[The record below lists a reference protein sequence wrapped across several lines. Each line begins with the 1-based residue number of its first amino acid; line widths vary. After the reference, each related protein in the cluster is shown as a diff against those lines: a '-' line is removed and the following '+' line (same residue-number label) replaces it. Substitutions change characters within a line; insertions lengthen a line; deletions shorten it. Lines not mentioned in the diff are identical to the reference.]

1 MTGFLQNLHTHTTYC
16 DGRLTAEEMIKA
28 AIQKGGSSIG
38 FSEHSYVAF
47 DEEYS
52 MMSEDTPL
60 YIAEINLLKQR
71 YTRDVTSSI
80 PGKIEVYLGIEVD
93 YFTDVECVPEG
104 FDYIIGTVHHI
115 EKDGKYLTIDATLEN
130 LEKIRD
136 EYFGGDYY
144 EVAQAYYETIT
155 KLPEKFKIDIIGHFD
170 LIAKQN
176 LGGRLFDETNP
187 RYMAAATNAME
198 QILTKCRI
206 FEVNTGGMYRRGV
219 KTPYPSKSLLTELQK
234 CGGEVLLSSDSHD
247 ADSLYYMFDEMKE
260 LVKSCGFTHIKR
272 LTKDGFM
279 DEKL

>member
-16 DGRLTAEEMIKA
+16 DGRLTAEEMIQA
-28 AIQKGGSSIG
+28 AIEKSGSSIG

-52 MMSEDTPL
+52 MKLCDTPL
-60 YIAEINLLKQR
+60 YIAEINSLKQKHK
-71 YTRDVTSSI
+71 D
-80 PGKIEVYLGIEVD
+80 KIEVYLGIEVD

-144 EVAQAYYETIT
+144 ALAEAYYETIT

-176 LGGRLFDETNP
+176 IDSRLFDETNP

-219 KTPYPSKSLLTELQK
+219 KTPYPSKNLLTELQK
-234 CGGEVLLSSDSHD
+234 RGGEELLSSDSHD